1 MRGFLGVLSGGI
13 LAMAGK
19 RSPWGGGSNGGGD
32 EPVPEGE
39 ASGGDD
45 APADPPGDKPARGPR
60 NPWLPGGN
68 DDAAPPRR
76 SASIEDIF
84 RNRSGR
90 GRGSGDGSG
99 GGSGGGPR
107 FPRRA
112 DGRSWAPTII
122 GLLALAWIGL
132 SSVHLLGQKEQGIVT
147 TFGKYSRTLG
157 SGVALTLPWPIQSVT
172 KRDVTTFIQTNLP
185 STEGENLILT
195 SDKNLVDI
203 SYQIRWK
210 IKDLRAFTFE
220 VVDPAATVA
229 EVAEAAMRSSVAEMP
244 LSAVWGGS
252 GRGEL
257 QDNVRR
263 RMQVMLD
270 AYRSGVQVLG
280 VEVKKADP
288 PAKVADAFQEV
299 NNAQQD
305 AQKFI
310 SQSQGW
316 AQEKIAVAEG
326 DASAFNQ
333 VYEQYRL
340 APEVTRRRLYYETME
355 RVLSNNEKVIT
366 GGNGI
371 TPYLPLPEVRR
382 RAAPAPQATPG
393 GQ

>member
-1 MRGFLGVLSGGI
+1 
-13 LAMAGK
+13 MAGK
-19 RSPWGGGSNGGGD
+19 RSPWGGGSNEGGD
-32 EPVPEGE
+32 EPPR
-39 ASGGDD
+39 GGDAPGEGD
-45 APADPPGDKPARGPR
+45 APADSPAKGPR
-60 NPWLPGGN
+60 NPWLPSGGE
-68 DDAAPPRR
+68 DSAPPRR

-84 RNRSGR
+84 RNRPGR
-90 GRGSGDGSG
+90 GGGSGG

-112 DGRSWAPTII
+112 DGRSWAPTIV

-132 SSVHLLGQKEQGIVT
+132 TSTHLLGQKEQGIVT

-157 SGVALTLPWPIQSVT
+157 PGVALTLPWPIQSVE
-172 KRDVTTFIQTNLP
+172 KRDVTTFIQTKLP

-210 IKDLRAFTFE
+210 IKDLRQFTFE
-220 VVDPAATVA
+220 LQDPESTVA

-244 LSAVWGGS
+244 LNAVWGGS

-263 RMQVMLD
+263 RMQVVLD
-270 AYRSGVQVLG
+270 AYRAGVQVLG
-280 VEVKKADP
+280 VEIKKADP

-310 SQSQGW
+310 ARAQGW
-316 AQEKIAVAEG
+316 AQQKIAQAQG
-326 DASAFNQ
+326 DASAFDQ
-333 VYEQYRL
+333 VYTQYQL

-355 RVLSNNEKVIT
+355 RVLANNEKVIT
-366 GGNGI
+366 SGTGV
-371 TPYLPLPEVRR
+371 TPYLPLPELRR
-382 RAAPAPQATPG
+382 RATEPAPAATPG